1 MSSVLA
7 VVSLLLLQTG
17 VQGFLVLF
25 AGSSMDHLEITR
37 EAILQTTAQVCNQ
50 LASVEGRDFT
60 LPPGPLTAEVLA
72 LACSSSGSAK
82 SFQSAISDV
91 TWRNAGVDFRHLFN
105 EEYHFDGERFVE
117 GRKLITDGLT
127 SVKANV
133 KRGNFEA
140 ARQTLGD
147 ILHTLQDFYSHS
159 NWIELGNRFPHPNLI
174 RSDVSDIGPV
184 ADKSTPTC
192 RSCVGKDCQN
202 NILENIIRDKKLTSG
217 YFGLEP
223 FFSTKPKGKC
233 SHGGS
238 LDRTSGQEPTGGINK
253 DSLESNHGNLHTAAA
268 EVAVVATRQLLE
280 DIRGAAGDTDFL
292 RMMGISKNGSRV
304 LCFVIDTTGSMSD
317 DIATVKKTTAW
328 TLSNPIIF
336 VPQDFGP
343 LMRTTDPDIFKAQ
356 INALYAA
363 GGGDLPEMSLSGL
376 QLALT
381 GAPPSSEI
389 FLFTDAPAKDLYL
402 TGTVNALIERT
413 KSVVTFFLTGSLGL
427 RRRRGSDQGQGQVQH
442 SRMAVSDAQLYRNL
456 AQSSGGQA
464 IQVTKTE
471 LPKATSILVESS
483 SSSLVTIL
491 QAVRSPGRADNF
503 SFTVDESVRNLTA
516 Y

>member
-1 MSSVLA
+1 MMSSVLA

-174 RSDVSDIGPV
+174 RSDVLDIGPV
-184 ADKSTPTC
+184 ADKNTPTC

-238 LDRTSGQEPTGGINK
+238 WDRTSGQEPTGGINK
-253 DSLESNHGNLHTAAA
+253 DSLESNHGNWHTAAA

-280 DIRGAAGDTDFL
+280 DIRGAAGDTGFL

-317 DIATVKKTTAW
+317 DIATVKKTTAF
-328 TLSNPIIF
+328 IIDSKRGTPNEPSAYIL
-336 VPQDFGP
+336 VPFNDPDFGP
-343 LMRTTDPDIFKAQ
+343 LMRTTEPDVFKAQ
-356 INALYAA
+356 INALNAN
-363 GGGDLPEMSLSGL
+363 GGGDFPEMSLSGL

-389 FLFTDAPAKDLYL
+389 FLFTDAPAKRLVSNRH
-402 TGTVNALIERT
+402 GERP
-413 KSVVTFFLTGSLGL
+413 
-427 RRRRGSDQGQGQVQH
+427 H
-442 SRMAVSDAQLYRNL
+442 
-456 AQSSGGQA
+456 
-464 IQVTKTE
+464 
-471 LPKATSILVESS
+471 
-483 SSSLVTIL
+483 
-491 QAVRSPGRADNF
+491 RSH
-503 SFTVDESVRNLTA
+503 
-516 Y
+516 